1 MSSSLLLILSRFI
14 ARLLYLFNPS
24 AAAPWMR
31 LRRIQTRVAFILK
44 QQILLGLTLN
54 HTIFSTL
61 WMWYLLSA
69 LRNYIVV
76 VDCVFLGHV
85 VGNGD
90 WRRCVYVL
98 LCYVCHC
105 KTLLVTRSWPL
116 IIWILVQNYLLM
128 TLLGQNNVFLIA
140 FKRAHS
146 VETFTSCFQNWV
158 DVFAHLHRFFGIHVV
173 ILLFCN
179 LLLV

>member
-1 MSSSLLLILSRFI
+1 M
-14 ARLLYLFNPS
+14 
-24 AAAPWMR
+24 
-31 LRRIQTRVAFILK
+31 
-44 QQILLGLTLN
+44 TLN
-54 HTIFSTL
+54 HTVFSTL
-61 WMWYLLSA
+61 WMWHLCSA
-69 LRNYIVV
+69 LRNDIVV
-76 VDCVFLGHV
+76 VNRVFLWNV
-85 VGNGD
+85 VGNGN
-90 WRRCVYVL
+90 WRRCVYIL

-173 ILLFCN
+173 ILLFRN
-179 LLLV
+179 LLFVQ